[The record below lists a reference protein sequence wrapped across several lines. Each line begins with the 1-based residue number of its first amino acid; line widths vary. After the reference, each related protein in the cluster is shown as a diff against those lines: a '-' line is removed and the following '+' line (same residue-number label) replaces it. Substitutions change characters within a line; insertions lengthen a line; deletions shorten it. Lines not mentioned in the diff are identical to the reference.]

1 MKLQTVLTQGHPVS
15 STKSLTGI
23 LLAGLLLVFSAFP
36 LEAQAACGKFGACQ
50 EDRTR
55 FCPELDWLGCEHP
68 GLGRCLWSHEA
79 ELTEG
84 CKALIQK
91 HRQGGPRRSGPW
103 RPGMQ
108 PGQGRRQGMPQGMPE
123 EMPQQIQRRQ
133 HRGGPGLPPAGT
145 GGASSETSG
154 QTPPQAPSAP
164 PATSGATQP

>member
-84 CKALIQK
+84 CKALIKK
-91 HRQGGPRRSGPW
+91 HRQGGPRHPGPW

-108 PGQGRRQGMPQGMPE
+108 PGQGRRQGMPE
-123 EMPQQIQRRQ
+123 EMPQQIQRHH